1 MLKAFSLILMT
12 TCTIW
17 LTSAYSE
24 ELQFEKYTNKDGC
37 YSVDFPKSW
46 SIIPDEDDVSAV
58 SPAENEQDKAFE
70 SVEIWV
76 ETLDE
81 PRGLDEYF
89 PLSLENLKKHYTK
102 FEVVGEGSEL
112 LDKVPS
118 RWFRAKIT
126 RGNVQGEVL
135 QYQMIIDQRVYII
148 NFTAD
153 PSAYSRFETIFNRI
167 TSSFRF
173 TCD

>member
-1 MLKAFSLILMT
+1 MLKAFSLILIT
-12 TCTIW
+12 VSTIW
-17 LTSAYSE
+17 VTSATAV
-24 ELQFEKYTNKDGC
+24 ELEYESYTNKDGC

-70 SVEIWV
+70 SAEIWV

-81 PRGLDEYF
+81 PRTLDEYF
-89 PLSLENLKKHYTK
+89 PLSLENLKKHYGK
-102 FEVVGEGSEL
+102 FELVGQGAEL
-112 LDKVPS
+112 LDKVPAK
-118 RWFRAKIT
+118 WFRAKIT
-126 RGNVQGEVL
+126 RGSVQGEIL

-153 PSAYSRFETIFNRI
+153 PSAYSRFEAIFSRI